1 MIYFINPR
9 SIVFSR
15 DGKVAYVTTEKL
27 NGGVHNHGANGGAPA
42 SGIYII
48 DRITKKVIYT
58 FAGAGFATEI
68 VTNF

>member
-9 SIVFSR
+9 SIAFSR
-15 DGKVAYVTTEKL
+15 DGKVAYVTTEKI
-27 NGGVHNHGANGGAPA
+27 NGGVHNHGANCGAPA

-58 FAGAGFATEI
+58 FAGAGFAIEI